1 MHTEKNA
8 YKIISILWEMMWF
21 TVLVINV

>member
-21 TVLVINV
+21 IVLVMHV